1 MIMEILVLIQ
11 VFILGWVCHS
21 FYMAYKVRRILK
33 NVAEENGLTLQEMTD
48 RILQDENITVKVPN
62 YFTEKLNDNIMLY
75 NKDTGKFTGQ
85 ARTME
90 ELAENF
96 YKFEKVKYAL
106 VNHDSLQFWF
116 VEGKIRKD
124 LKEIE

>member
-1 MIMEILVLIQ
+1 MEILVLIQ
-11 VFILGWVCHS
+11 AFILGWVCHS

-124 LKEIE
+124 LKETE